1 MSSERKIET
10 DRKRRRERNEEGERE
25 MKTKSELCERAVPDT
40 DITLLGK
47 QILKKQ
53 DVGEGLR
60 GT

>member
-1 MSSERKIET
+1 
-10 DRKRRRERNEEGERE
+10 
-25 MKTKSELCERAVPDT
+25 MKTKSELCVKAVPDT

-53 DVGEGLR
+53 DAGEGLK